1 MCLCVVS
8 EHLPLS
14 LKNQGHRKV
23 DSLQGTIAVDFSKK
37 LTAAVFFSDA
47 IAIKLSTCSM
57 SDLKMKNL
65 MIKNPKMKNC
75 QDLMIFVVILW
86 GKAPCGRVT
95 FVKMSFQSKCS

>member
-65 MIKNPKMKNC
+65 ENC

-95 FVKMSFQSKCS
+95 FVKMSFQSECS